1 MPSFQGASGGF
12 CGRGRGAAPC
22 PCLLDP
28 SRVSQGSQGSDRGWA
43 LQRSSYLLIINE
55 AILIETLDP
64 IISSASVPHRP
75 SPSTDDTYRF
85 DPETFLAGVP

>member
-1 MPSFQGASGGF
+1 MPSLQGASGGF

-22 PCLLDP
+22 TCLLDT
-28 SRVSQGSQGSDRGWA
+28 SRVSQGSDRGWA

-85 DPETFLAGVP
+85 VPETFLAGVP